1 MIQSVVRAAGA
12 WASMGAGGVSFA
24 RRRAIAAIAVLALVL
39 RLAFIAARDRP
50 LVSDEIDYDRLG
62 WTLASTGRYTDD
74 EAPTAYRP
82 VGYPALVAAVYAVA
96 GHRPE
101 AVHTLQ
107 AFVDAASTV
116 LLFVLA
122 GGGRLGLV
130 AAGLWAAFPLAIL
143 YTDLLMP
150 ETAFTAILL
159 AAACL
164 TRRTFPSTALRALM
178 LGVLVGAAALMR
190 PAAFLLI
197 AALPLAFRVEGTR
210 IARAWVFLAGVLLV
224 VGPWIVRNSIVLR
237 YPAPVTSTGANLLIG
252 KHPRATGGYSTDI
265 PAEMIPAAGP
275 EGTRDLASIVSV
287 LDYVGREPGEA
298 MILGFAGIAHLFGSE
313 AGMTVWAFHPDP
325 SDPATRLREKIRS
338 LPPWL
343 HVVVSGPAMATMVM
357 ASLGFFLFPR
367 GGVRAWFFALLG
379 SLVVAHFV
387 FYGGARYHF
396 PLMPFLVLFAA
407 VPLAGRAA
415 EIRPPG
421 RRRALATAVAWA
433 CLLGI
438 WAGEASVV
446 LRG

>member
-1 MIQSVVRAAGA
+1 
-12 WASMGAGGVSFA
+12 MGARGVSFA
-24 RRRAIAAIAVLALVL
+24 HRRAIAAIAVLALVL

-62 WTLASTGRYTDD
+62 WTLASTGHYTDD
-74 EAPTAYRP
+74 GAPTAYRP
-82 VGYPALVAAVYAVA
+82 IGYPALVAGVYAVA
-96 GHRPE
+96 GHRPG
-101 AVHTLQ
+101 AVTILQ

-122 GGGRLGLV
+122 GGGRLGLL

-164 TRRTFPSTALRALM
+164 TRRAFPSTALRALT
-178 LGVLVGAAALMR
+178 LGALVGTAALLR

-210 IARAWVFLAGVLLV
+210 ITRAWVVLAGVLLV

-237 YPAPVTSTGANLLIG
+237 YPGPVTSTGANLLIG

-265 PAEMIPAAGP
+265 PPEMVPADGP
-275 EGTRDLASIVSV
+275 EGRRDLASIASA
-287 LDYVGREPGEA
+287 LDYVGREPGPA
-298 MILGFAGIAHLFGSE
+298 LVMGFAGIAHLFGSE

-325 SDPATRLREKIRS
+325 SDPSTRLREKIRS
-338 LPPWL
+338 LPRWL
-343 HVVVSGPAMATMVM
+343 HVVVSGPAMAAMILGVP
-357 ASLGFFLFPR
+357 GFFLFPR
-367 GGVRAWFFALLG
+367 GGVRAWFLALLG
-379 SLVVAHFV
+379 SLVVAHFI

-407 VPLAGRAA
+407 IPLAGRAA

-421 RRRALATAVAWA
+421 RRRDLAMAVAWT
-433 CLLGI
+433 CLVGI
-438 WAGEASVV
+438 WAGEATIL